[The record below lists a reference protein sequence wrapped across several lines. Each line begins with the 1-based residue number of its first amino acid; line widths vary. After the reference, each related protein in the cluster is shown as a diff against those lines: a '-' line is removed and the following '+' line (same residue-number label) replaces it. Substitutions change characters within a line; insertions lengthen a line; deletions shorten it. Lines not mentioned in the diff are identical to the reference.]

1 MAQAEA
7 DLGEHAAPANEGSPA
22 RRAEPRPRA
31 SRAAKP
37 RPLAWLVPAVVTGA
51 LVPLPIMALRFYR
64 GTLGANPI
72 AEALNQLGL
81 LALVLLL
88 ASLACTPLKILF
100 AWNWPI
106 RIRKSL
112 GLIGFAYASIHVL
125 TYSVLD
131 QGLAWAAILDDI
143 LERNF
148 IAVGLLAFLLLVPL
162 AVTSTSG
169 MLKRLGFAR
178 WKRLHRLAYVAAG
191 LGVVHFFWRV
201 KKDLS
206 EPLLYG
212 GILAAL
218 LAIRLLDYL
227 RTRGAPAR
235 KGAQ

>member
-1 MAQAEA
+1 MVQAEA
-7 DLGEHAAPANEGSPA
+7 DLDGRAAPAAEGSST

-31 SRAAKP
+31 PRAAKA

-51 LVPLPIMALRFYR
+51 LAPLPIMALRFYR

-88 ASLACTPLKILF
+88 ASLACTPLKILSG
-100 AWNWPI
+100 WTWPI
-106 RIRKSL
+106 RIRKTL
-112 GLIGFAYASIHVL
+112 GLIGFTYASIHVL

-131 QGLAWAAILDDI
+131 QALAWAAIVDDI

-206 EPLLYG
+206 EPLTYG
-212 GILAAL
+212 VILGAL
-218 LAIRLLDYL
+218 LAVRLLDYL